1 MPDIT
6 CTIRRDLAKMI
17 YDGEKLLEMRPAI
30 SKFKGLQE
38 SDRITFHWCSGE
50 RLIVRIMSKPFIYK
64 SAKEA
69 LEACG
74 VETILPGK
82 SFAEAM
88 VPCLIH
94 FQPSHSL
101 NADGSVRLLWWNW
114 LALHR
119 KQKPLAWTSHHKNQK
134 KEGHEKKEKKK
145 EKKR

>member
-50 RLIVRIMSKPFIYK
+50 RLIVRIMSKPLIYK

-101 NADGSVRLLWWNW
+101 NADGSVRLLW
-114 LALHR
+114 
-119 KQKPLAWTSHHKNQK
+119 
-134 KEGHEKKEKKK
+134 
-145 EKKR
+145 